1 MAVPRE
7 ICQWDEEGDEDDEDE
22 DEEDPDGNSGG
33 FSSQLPQRPEMA

>member
-7 ICQWDEEGDEDDEDE
+7 ICQWDEEGDEDE

-33 FSSQLPQRPEMA
+33 FSSQLPLRPEMA